1 MRVGTV
7 YSDCCSYCP
16 ELSLWTKGI
25 EWSHPST
32 MSSYSESRAEV
43 FWDRR
48 GHSPITVIFRG
59 WKGDNPRLSHFSGA
73 GKGTTLSMVLSSL
86 AQIQPKSQFLFR
98 KNLPLRDFSIMTLLT
113 SIKLLWL
120 LAEKNIK
127 RNFCCSFTTKMQI
140 TNLKVESKLPEIVV
154 KRLPLVGSGK
164 TLGALGQPM
173 LTDKKWEGLCSF

>member
-1 MRVGTV
+1 MFFFE
-7 YSDCCSYCP
+7 CEP
-16 ELSLWTKGI
+16 
-25 EWSHPST
+25 
-32 MSSYSESRAEV
+32 
-43 FWDRR
+43 
-48 GHSPITVIFRG
+48 
-59 WKGDNPRLSHFSGA
+59 
-73 GKGTTLSMVLSSL
+73 